1 MSGTSYTV
9 EIKDMGGF
17 SAHELYALLKLRV
30 DVFVVEQNCPYPEL
44 DGKDDHALHMM
55 LKRGDE
61 IIAAAR
67 IFPPHDEVPAK
78 IGRVVVSP
86 ARRGERLGE
95 ALMREALK
103 ACAERFPDAPVFLSA
118 QSHLQKF
125 YASFG
130 FRPVSDEYSEDGIPH
145 VDMLKAD

>member
-1 MSGTSYTV
+1 MSEPTYIV

-44 DGKDDHALHMM
+44 DGKDDRALHLM
-55 LKRGDE
+55 LKRGGE

-67 IFPPHDEVPAK
+67 IFPPHDGVPAK

-86 ARRGERLGE
+86 AHRGERLGQ

-103 ACAERFPDAPVFLSA
+103 ACAKRFADAPVFLSA
-118 QSHLQKF
+118 QSHLQRF

-130 FRPVSDEYSEDGIPH
+130 FKPVSDEYLEDGIPH
-145 VDMLKAD
+145 VDMLKDG

>member
-1 MSGTSYTV
+1 MTAASYSV

-44 DGKDDHALHMM
+44 DGKDDQALHLM
-55 LKRGDE
+55 LKRGSE

-67 IFPPHDEVPAK
+67 IFPPRDDKPAK

-86 ARRGERLGE
+86 AHRGERLGG
-95 ALMREALK
+95 ALMREALD
-103 ACAERFPDAPVFLSA
+103 ACAERFPAAPVFLSA
-118 QSHLQKF
+118 QSHLQRF
-125 YASFG
+125 YGSFG
-130 FRPVSDEYSEDGIPH
+130 FKPVSEEYLEDGIPH
-145 VDMLKAD
+145 VDMLKDD

>member
-1 MSGTSYTV
+1 MTTAVYSV

-17 SAHELYALLKLRV
+17 PAHELYALLKLRV
-30 DVFVVEQNCPYPEL
+30 DVFVVEQNCAYPEL
-44 DGKDDHALHMM
+44 DGMDDRALHLM
-55 LKRGDE
+55 LKREGE

-67 IFPPHDEVPAK
+67 IFPPHDDKPAK

-86 ARRGERLGE
+86 DHRGERLGD

-103 ACAERFPDAPVFLSA
+103 ACAERFPGVPVFLSA

-125 YASFG
+125 YGSFG
-130 FRPVSDEYSEDGIPH
+130 FKPVSDEYLEDGIPH
-145 VDMLKAD
+145 VDMLKTA